1 MEAKQFGAYVFYP
14 DGRVYST
21 FKNRFLKPYVSSN
34 GYEIK
39 TKWQL
44 LIRGL

>member
-34 GYEIK
+34 GYERLRLPL
-39 TKWQL
+39 TK
-44 LIRGL
+44 